1 MVRPRTEEVA
11 DIDRDSGADGP
22 LSCLRSRVDPGRNR
36 GRAAATGPVIA
47 NGVRRGRGRGKGRG
61 RGGQGAGELQRDQ
74 RQQSSRRTVP
84 SLVVPVVSVVG
95 GRPFGRGTFSMPP
108 RVTRPTGGP
117 LGACLGA
124 PALPVPVVGPIHV
137 SQSPIDRGQVKP
149 NVTIDHLAF
158 YAIYKVS
165 HAGTTRLPPGERPHR
180 IKFMVAMSD
189 DPMILPSSDPR
200 RSHPQMQHRH
210 GNQVQR

>member
-22 LSCLRSRVDPGRNR
+22 LSCLRSKEDPGRNR

-84 SLVVPVVSVVG
+84 SLVVPVVCSGWSAV
-95 GRPFGRGTFSMPP
+95 R
-108 RVTRPTGGP
+108 TRHFFNATSG
-117 LGACLGA
+117 
-124 PALPVPVVGPIHV
+124 H
-137 SQSPIDRGQVKP
+137 SPDRGGSGSLPWSSRPAGPGGGADPRQSKSHRQGSSGQAQCHHRSPRFRRYLPSIVCWY
-149 NVTIDHLAF
+149 NYHLA
-158 YAIYKVS
+158 KS
-165 HAGTTRLPPGERPHR
+165 LTG
-180 IKFMVAMSD
+180 
-189 DPMILPSSDPR
+189 SS
-200 RSHPQMQHRH
+200 SW
-210 GNQVQR
+210 